1 MPSPPDLVRR
11 LEPPPGYNLRRTMV
25 GHRMGSFDPT
35 LRAEDGRV
43 RLATR
48 TPDGLASFEIE
59 QQSSVIEA
67 RGWGQGAPWLAQRLE
82 GLLGFEDEPHLF
94 QPPDGVVKSLWQQ
107 FSGMHLPRLPQVI
120 ERIVQ
125 IILLQRV
132 PWRDGCAAWKRL
144 VSQLGDKA
152 PGPVDL
158 MVPPSPRELA
168 STPYYEMVGCGV
180 PPRQARTIQ
189 QAAFHARRIETS
201 AKQGVESLSETLSAI
216 SGIGPWTI
224 GYARGS
230 LLADPDAILPGD
242 YNLPHS
248 VAWVLAREARASEER
263 MLELLET
270 YRGHRF
276 RVIRLVWMGGAH
288 APRRG
293 PRLGAT

>member
-1 MPSPPDLVRR
+1 MCPAPDITAR
-11 LEPPPGYNLRRTMV
+11 LEAPRDYDLRRSMI
-25 GHRMGSFDPT
+25 GHRMGSFDPS
-35 LRAEDGRV
+35 LRVGDGRV
-43 RLATR
+43 QLATR
-48 TPDGLASFEIE
+48 TPDGPVGLELE
-59 QQSSVIEA
+59 QQSSVVEA
-67 RGWGQGAPWLAQRLE
+67 RGWGNGAGWLSQRLE
-82 GLLGFEDEPHLF
+82 GLLGFEDEPQLF
-94 QPPDGVVKSLWQQ
+94 QPPDGVVKTLLQK
-107 FSGMHLPRLPQVI
+107 FSGMHLQRLPRVI
-120 ERIVQ
+120 DRVVQ

-144 VSQLGDKA
+144 VSQFGEPA
-152 PGPVDL
+152 PGPIDL

-189 QAAFHARRIETS
+189 QAAFHSRRIEAS
-201 AKQGVESLSETLSAI
+201 AKQGVESLSDTLAAI
-216 SGIGPWTI
+216 PGIGPWTI

-230 LLADPDAILPGD
+230 VLGDPDALLPGD

-263 MLELLET
+263 MLEVLEP

-276 RVIRLVWMGGAH
+276 RVIRLVWMKGAH

-293 PRLGAT
+293 PRLGGT